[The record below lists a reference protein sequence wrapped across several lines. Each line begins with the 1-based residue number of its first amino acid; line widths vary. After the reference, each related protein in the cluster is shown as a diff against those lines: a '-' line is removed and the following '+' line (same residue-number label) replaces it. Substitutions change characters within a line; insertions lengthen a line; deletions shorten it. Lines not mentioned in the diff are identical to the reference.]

1 MKIAYLVNRYPAVSH
16 SFIRREISALE
27 ALGHEVVR
35 FSIRGVEGVLPD
47 PTDRA
52 EAEKTRIVLGQG
64 AATLILTTLAML
76 STRLSRFLGA
86 ARAAYAM
93 AGWGLKPKLRHLAY
107 LVEACWIVRNLDGA
121 RHLHAH
127 FGTNPAAVARLVHLL
142 SGVPY
147 SFTVHGPEE
156 FDSPVGLALPA
167 KMADAKAV
175 VAISSFG
182 RSQLMRWMPF
192 AGWKKI
198 AVVRCGVDALFAEAE
213 PPAPVSAPEFCCVA
227 RLSGQKGLPLLIEA
241 ATLLKARGTEFH
253 LTLVG
258 DGEMRC
264 EIEEMIAA
272 AGLGANVTITGYLSA
287 ADVRAKIMASR
298 AMVLPSFAEGLP
310 VVIMEALALGVPV
323 VTTAIAGIPEL
334 VDGECG
340 WVIPAG
346 SVEAL
351 ADAMQAVLDADP
363 ARLRAMGMVGR
374 ARVLDM
380 HDAARNA
387 AALAGIIAA

>member
-1 MKIAYLVNRYPAVSH
+1 MRIAYLVNRYPAVSH
-16 SFIRREISALE
+16 SFIRREILALE
-27 ALGHEVVR
+27 ALGHAVVR
-35 FSIRGVEGVLPD
+35 FSIRGVDGALPD

-52 EAEKTRIVLGQG
+52 EREKTRIVLEQG
-64 AATLILTTLAML
+64 MAALIGATLDSL
-76 STRLSRFLGA
+76 RKPGRFLHA
-86 ARAAYAM
+86 ARAAYRM
-93 AGWGLKPKLRHLAY
+93 AGWGLKPKLRHAAY
-107 LVEACWIVRNLDGA
+107 LVEACWVARNLDGA

-142 SGVPY
+142 TGIPY

-156 FDSPVGLALPA
+156 FDSPIGLALPA

-175 VAISSFG
+175 MAISAFG

-198 AVVRCGVDALFAEAE
+198 QVVRCGVDALFAGAA
-213 PPAPVSAPEFCCVA
+213 PPAPVAAAEFCCVA

-241 ATLLKARGTEFH
+241 ATLLKARGTDFH

-258 DGEMRC
+258 DGEMRG
-264 EIEEMIAA
+264 EIETMIAA
-272 AGLGANVTITGYLSA
+272 AGLGADVTITGYLSA
-287 ADVRAKIMASR
+287 ADVRAKIVASR

-310 VVIMEALALGVPV
+310 VVLMEALALGVPV

-334 VDGECG
+334 VDGTCG

-346 SVEAL
+346 AIPAL
-351 ADAMQAVLDADP
+351 VDAMQAVLDTDP
-363 ARLRAMGMVGR
+363 AKLRAMGMVGR

-380 HDAARNA
+380 HDATRNA
-387 AALAGIIAA
+387 AALADIIAA